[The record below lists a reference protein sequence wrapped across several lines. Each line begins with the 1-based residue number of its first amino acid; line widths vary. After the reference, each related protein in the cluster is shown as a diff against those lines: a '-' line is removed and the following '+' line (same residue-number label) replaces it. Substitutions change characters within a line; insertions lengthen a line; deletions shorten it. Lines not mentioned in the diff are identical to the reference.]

1 MTPLPA
7 LAALA
12 ILAVTFPAAA
22 VEPVVHPT
30 IAIVDAATIES
41 QCDAKLAEFRRRM
54 KAMEAVRSSKGIFDE
69 WNRLS
74 IVIED
79 FSGPIG
85 AAVNLSTD
93 KATRDASDAC
103 TTKLA
108 PFQTEL
114 FQSEAL
120 YARVRDA
127 KPVDAIQASYR
138 TLLIESFEDAGVTL
152 PKDSRDRVKAINE
165 RLTTLGLE
173 YDRNVRDDATTVV
186 MRPDD
191 MAGLPDAYL
200 AQQKRDADGA
210 YLLPLTYPA
219 YFPFLTLASNADARR
234 RYWIAMTNKG
244 GAGNLPLLDEA
255 VRLRRELAGLYGQPD
270 YATYLMRHRMVGDP
284 QTAYRF
290 LDGVRGAV
298 TELEKKDIEEL
309 RLFKAQDTKQPDARL
324 ERWDL
329 RYYEEKLRKARYD
342 VDQEALRRYFPTE
355 ASVAYVL
362 KVAETLYGI
371 RFEARQV
378 PTWHPSTRFYDVY
391 EAKGDRDGNAK
402 GDYIGGVYLDL
413 FPREGKYGHAHA
425 EGARSESLLAH
436 RTPISILVVNLNEK
450 GLNEDELVTLMHEF
464 GHVLHGVLSKARYV
478 DQAGANVRLDFVEA
492 PSQMFEEWALREE
505 PLSMFAQICRDCPHL
520 THAQYLQMDASR
532 KFGRGV
538 AYGRQLL
545 LASYDLALTTPD
557 PGGSLATWEKLEGAT
572 PLGYV
577 SGTMFPAN
585 FTHLMDGYAAGYYGY
600 MWSKVLAL
608 DMLSG
613 FHGHLMNPADGA
625 RYRRDILS
633 RGAEVPPERLVEDFL
648 GRKPNS
654 DAFFQDIAG
663 KR

>member
-1 MTPLPA
+1 MTPIPA
-7 LAALA
+7 LAALT
-12 ILAVTFPAAA
+12 ILAVTFSASA

-30 IAIVDAATIES
+30 IAIVDAATIEA
-41 QCDAKLAEFRRRM
+41 QCDAKLAGFRRRM

-74 IVIED
+74 IAIED
-79 FSGPIG
+79 FGGPIG

-138 TLLIESFEDAGVTL
+138 TLLLESFEDAGVTL
-152 PKDSRDRVKAINE
+152 TRDRRDRVKAINE

-173 YDRNVRDDATTVV
+173 FDRNVRDDATTVV
-186 MRPDD
+186 MQPDD
-191 MAGLPDAYL
+191 MAGLPDSYL
-200 AQQKRDADGA
+200 AEQKRDAAGA
-210 YLLPLTYPA
+210 YVLPLTYPA
-219 YFPFLTLASNADARR
+219 YRPFLTLASNPDARR

-255 VRLRRELAGLYGQPD
+255 VRLRLELAGLYGLPD
-270 YATYLMRHRMVGDP
+270 YATYLLRRRMVGDP

-290 LDGVRGAV
+290 LGEVRSAV
-298 TELEKKDIEEL
+298 TDLEKKELEEL
-309 RLFKAQDTKQPDARL
+309 RVFKAQDTKQPDARL
-324 ERWDL
+324 DRWDL
-329 RYYEEKLRKARYD
+329 GYYQEKLRKARYD

-378 PTWHPSTRFYDVY
+378 PVWHPSTRFYDVY
-391 EAKGDRDGNAK
+391 EAKGGGK
-402 GDYIGGVYLDL
+402 GDFIGSVYLDL

-425 EGARSESLLAH
+425 EGVRTESRLAH

-464 GHVLHGVLSKARYV
+464 GHVLHGILSKARYV
-478 DQAGANVRLDFVEA
+478 DQAGANVKWDFVEA

-505 PLSMFAQICRDCPHL
+505 PLSTFAQICRECPHL
-520 THAQYLQMDASR
+520 TPEQFAQMDAAR
-532 KFGRGV
+532 KFGRGPSY
-538 AYGRQLL
+538 ARQLL
-545 LASYDLALTTPD
+545 LATYDLALTTPD
-557 PGGSLATWEKLEGAT
+557 PAGALETWEKLEGAT
-572 PLGYV
+572 PLGHV
-577 SGTMFPAN
+577 AGTMFPAN

-600 MWSKVLAL
+600 LWSKVLAL

-613 FHGHLMNPADGA
+613 FHGHLMNPVDGA

-633 RGAEVPPERLVEDFL
+633 RGAEVPPDRLVEDFL

-654 DAFFQDIAG
+654 DAFFRDIAG
-663 KR
+663 TR